1 MPASTARSARL
12 RRLAL
17 RVGAGVVVVLAA
29 ALIVIAVAPL
39 LWPAPA
45 RAQQAGL
52 ASLTPAA
59 PVVAVE
65 GADLVDRRT
74 GEPVQLVG
82 ANWPGFEYACIQ
94 GWGLNEGGATDA
106 AVAAMVDWGFTAVRV
121 PLNQQ
126 CWFDDRPEV
135 AFGSGEQ
142 YRTAVRAWVERL
154 TDAGL
159 VVILDLHW
167 SAPAPALADGL
178 RPMPDADSP
187 RFWAA
192 VATEYRKHQ
201 GVLLDLFNEPHSR
214 YDPEAE
220 RYAFELDWACWANGG
235 CAPPVEND
243 LTLPLSTET
252 YAAIGMADLVAAV
265 RATGANQPLLLSGI
279 DYAND
284 LRGWLDAAPDDDQLV
299 ASLHAYP
306 GNRCADEACW
316 NAEIAPL
323 AERVPVVMAEFGQS
337 DGGDDHLRRA
347 FTWADE
353 HLSGALAWAWWSIPA
368 AESEPNAAFSLVD
381 DELQPRA
388 PSGTALR
395 ELLTARTP

>member
-1 MPASTARSARL
+1 MTAR
-12 RRLAL
+12 RR
-17 RVGAGVVVVLAA
+17 RTGAVIAAVATALAA
-29 ALIVIAVAPL
+29 VAIGVALLLAPA
-39 LWPAPA
+39 LWPSPA
-45 RAQQAGL
+45 RGLNAGL
-52 ASLTPAA
+52 ASLTPEA
-59 PVVAVE
+59 PVVAVD
-65 GADLVDRRT
+65 GADLIDRRS
-74 GEPVQLVG
+74 GERLQLVG

-94 GWGLNEGGATDA
+94 GWGLNEGGATDE
-106 AVAAMVDWGFTAVRV
+106 AVASMVDWGFTAVRV

-126 CWFDDRPEV
+126 CWFDDRPAV

-142 YRTAVRAWVERL
+142 YRNAVRAWVERL

-159 VVILDLHW
+159 IVILDLHW

-178 RPMPDADSP
+178 RPMPDVDSP
-187 RFWAA
+187 RFWAG
-192 VATEYRKHQ
+192 VATDYRKHQ
-201 GVLLDLFNEPHSR
+201 GVLFDLFNEPHSR
-214 YDPEAE
+214 YDPD
-220 RYAFELDWACWANGG
+220 RDQWAFTLDWQCWAVGG
-235 CAPPVEND
+235 CSPPLEND
-243 LTLPLSTET
+243 LAVPLSGDT
-252 YAAIGMADLVAAV
+252 YAAVGMADLVAAV

-284 LRGWLDAAPDDDQLV
+284 LRGWLDAAPDDDQLI

-316 NAEIAPL
+316 AADVAPL

-337 DGGDDHLRRA
+337 DGGDQYVRRA

-381 DELQPRA
+381 DALQARA

-395 ELLTARTP
+395 ELLAARER

>member
-1 MPASTARSARL
+1 MIVRRRRSP
-12 RRLAL
+12 
-17 RVGAGVVVVLAA
+17 VVVAVAVAGLAA
-29 ALIVIAVAPL
+29 AGIVAAAIAAPA
-39 LWPAPA
+39 LWPSPA
-45 RAQQAGL
+45 RGLNAGL
-52 ASLTPAA
+52 ASLTPDA
-59 PVVAVE
+59 PVVAVAASE
-65 GADLVDRRT
+65 IVDRRT
-74 GEPVQLVG
+74 GERLQLVG

-106 AVAAMVDWGFTAVRV
+106 AVAAMVEWGFTAVRV

-126 CWFDDRPEV
+126 CWFDDRPAV

-142 YRTAVRAWVERL
+142 YRGAVRAWVERL

-167 SAPAPALADGL
+167 SAPAPTLADGL

-187 RFWAA
+187 RFWTA

-201 GVLLDLFNEPHSR
+201 GVLFDLFNEPHSR
-214 YDPEAE
+214 YDADRE
-220 RYAFELDWACWANGG
+220 RWAFTLDWSCWASGG
-235 CAPPVEND
+235 CAPPLEND
-243 LTLPLSTET
+243 VSSPLSGRT
-252 YAAIGMADLVAAV
+252 YPAVGMAELVAAV

-284 LRGWLDAAPDDDQLV
+284 LRGWSEAAPDDDQLI

-306 GNRCADEACW
+306 GNRCADESCW
-316 NAEIAPL
+316 AAEAAAL

-337 DGGDDHLRRA
+337 DGGDDHVRRA

-368 AESEPNAAFSLVD
+368 EESEANAAFSLVD
-381 DELQPRA
+381 DALQPRS

-395 ELLTARTP
+395 ELLAARER